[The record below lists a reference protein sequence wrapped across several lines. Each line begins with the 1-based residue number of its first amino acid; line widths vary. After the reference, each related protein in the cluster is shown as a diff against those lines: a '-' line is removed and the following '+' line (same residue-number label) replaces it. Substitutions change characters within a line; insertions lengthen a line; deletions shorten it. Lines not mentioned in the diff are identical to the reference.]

1 MNELKAININEK
13 LSLFSEKWT
22 PKIIAQMNNTLF
34 KVVHIEGDFTWHDH
48 KETDEVFMVME
59 GSMRIDFR
67 DGQVTINQ
75 GELYVVPM
83 GIEHKPYAENLCK
96 VLLIEPAGTV
106 NTGESGGELTA
117 PGDVWI

>member
-1 MNELKAININEK
+1 MKEIKAINLKEK
-13 LSLFSEKWT
+13 FSKFTELWT
-22 PKIIAQMNNTLF
+22 PKIIAQMNDYLF

-48 KETDEVFMVME
+48 KETDEVFMVIE

-67 DGQVTINQ
+67 DGAVTLKK
-75 GELYVVPM
+75 GEMFVVPK
-83 GIEHKPYAENLCK
+83 GNEHKPYAEHQCK

-106 NTGESGGELTA
+106 NTGESGGDLTA